1 MQIGSSPRMRGK
13 PGHFHGVQRV
23 VRIIPAHAGQT
34 SRRRRVPVTNSDHPR
49 ACGANVT
56 LDGLIIV
63 PGGSSPRMRGKR
75 CDPSPRRR
83 PRRIIP
89 AHAGQ
94 TSQLE
99 HSVYSPAD
107 HPRACGANVSSDG
120 MLSRCTGSSPRMRGK
135 PALHSRAG
143 VGHRIIPAHAGQT
156 RSLPLMLWS
165 CPDHPRACGANSMRR
180 RCCCRNVGSSPRMRG
195 KRGGRRD
202 IIGVLRIIP
211 AHAGQTAFRAAK
223 RFYRPD
229 HPRACGANNS
239 VAVTLDEPA
248 GSSPRMRGKLGGWKF
263 RKSHGRIIPAHAGQ
277 TSRAVTG

>member
-1 MQIGSSPRMRGK
+1 MRGK
-13 PGHFHGVQRV
+13 RHSGWAYHCAR
-23 VRIIPAHAGQT
+23 RIIPAHAGQT
-34 SRRRRVPVTNSDHPR
+34 LRRHPPRRLTPDHPR
-49 ACGANVT
+49 ACGANAGTCFTSCASV
-56 LDGLIIV
+56 
-63 PGGSSPRMRGKR
+63 GSSPRMRGKR

-156 RSLPLMLWS
+156 IGSAGLTGWNA
-165 CPDHPRACGANSMRR
+165 DHPRACGANVGDTSIEAFT
-180 RCCCRNVGSSPRMRG
+180 NGSSPRMRG
-195 KRGGRRD
+195 KLTKQQ
-202 IIGVLRIIP
+202 VHVLLLRIIP
-211 AHAGQTAFRAAK
+211 AHAGQTSL
-223 RFYRPD
+223 
-229 HPRACGANNS
+229 NS
-239 VAVTLDEPA
+239 FADSFP
-248 GSSPRMRGKLGGWKF
+248 
-263 RKSHGRIIPAHAGQ
+263 
-277 TSRAVTG
+277 

>member
-1 MQIGSSPRMRGK
+1 MRGK
-13 PGHFHGVQRV
+13 RHSGWAYHCAR
-23 VRIIPAHAGQT
+23 RIIPAHAGQT
-34 SRRRRVPVTNSDHPR
+34 LRRHPPRRLTPDHPR
-49 ACGANVT
+49 ACGANAGTCFTSCASV
-56 LDGLIIV
+56 
-63 PGGSSPRMRGKR
+63 GSSPRMRGKR

-156 RSLPLMLWS
+156 SMVVSASVLS
-165 CPDHPRACGANSMRR
+165 SDHPRACGANQQGGYPRWYPP
-180 RCCCRNVGSSPRMRG
+180 GSSPRMRG
-195 KRGGRRD
+195 KRVRGPCGSYR
-202 IIGVLRIIP
+202 LRIIP
-211 AHAGQTAFRAAK
+211 AHAGQT
-223 RFYRPD
+223 
-229 HPRACGANNS
+229 PR
-239 VAVTLDEPA
+239 
-248 GSSPRMRGKLGGWKF
+248 GSRLPG
-263 RKSHGRIIPAHAGQ
+263 
-277 TSRAVTG
+277 

>member
-1 MQIGSSPRMRGK
+1 MRGK
-13 PGHFHGVQRV
+13 RHSGWAYHCAR
-23 VRIIPAHAGQT
+23 RIIPAHAGQT
-34 SRRRRVPVTNSDHPR
+34 LRRHPPRRLTPDHPR
-49 ACGANVT
+49 ACGANAGTCFTSCASV
-56 LDGLIIV
+56 
-63 PGGSSPRMRGKR
+63 GSSPRMRGKR

-156 RSLPLMLWS
+156 TADFMRSPHLA
-165 CPDHPRACGANSMRR
+165 DHPRACGANTWALTG
-180 RCCCRNVGSSPRMRG
+180 NV
-195 KRGGRRD
+195 KED
-202 IIGVLRIIP
+202 
-211 AHAGQTAFRAAK
+211 
-223 RFYRPD
+223 
-229 HPRACGANNS
+229 
-239 VAVTLDEPA
+239 
-248 GSSPRMRGKLGGWKF
+248 GSSPRMRGKLQDWQCADRG
-263 RKSHGRIIPAHAGQ
+263 
-277 TSRAVTG
+277 